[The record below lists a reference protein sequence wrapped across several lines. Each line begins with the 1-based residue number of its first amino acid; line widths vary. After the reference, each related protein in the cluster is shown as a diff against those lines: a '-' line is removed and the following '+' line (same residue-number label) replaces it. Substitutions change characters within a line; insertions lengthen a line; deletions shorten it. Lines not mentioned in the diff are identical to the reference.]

1 MRGELEHALVDPDM
15 ALSTRDSIGSAL
27 EEISRMAKIVE
38 SLLAIARLDSGAD
51 AIDPHPED
59 ISKLCRW
66 VMEQMHLLAEE
77 KHISMSVHT
86 APMIVSIDPARM
98 KQVLVNLIDNA
109 IKYTPDGGSVSLNSF
124 VVGRLAVIQVTDNG
138 IGIPASALPNVFD
151 RFYRTDK
158 ARSRVSGGTGL
169 GLAIVKAICHA
180 HGGSV
185 TLTSSEGAGTLVR
198 IELPLAAGAPASPS
212 PATSARPSPVEV
224 AAD

>member
-1 MRGELEHALVDPDM
+1 M
-15 ALSTRDSIGSAL
+15 
-27 EEISRMAKIVE
+27 
-38 SLLAIARLDSGAD
+38 
-51 AIDPHPED
+51 
-59 ISKLCRW
+59 
-66 VMEQMHLLAEE
+66 
-77 KHISMSVHT
+77 
-86 APMIVSIDPARM
+86 
-98 KQVLVNLIDNA
+98 
-109 IKYTPDGGSVSLNSF
+109 NSF

-198 IELPLAAGAPASPS
+198 IELPLAAGAPASPL